1 MLVGLAAWKETMLR
15 GAAFLLAFGAAHAFM
30 PTSRVHRALR
40 TTRGGAE
47 QPRTALRATTVAT
60 PAKLE
65 DATKWLENIDVF
77 IFDCDG
83 VIWKGDSLIPGV
95 EKTLEMLRAL
105 KKRLFFVTVGRSRA
119 RARHFCV
126 SGCLRVSLTRLV
138 LSALRRTTR
147 RSRAKGAAAA
157 REKEREGRERR
168 P

>member
-1 MLVGLAAWKETMLR
+1 MNAIGAKGTASPAAAAPAASPAST
-15 GAAFLLAFGAAHAFM
+15 GAVR
-30 PTSRVHRALR
+30 PT
-40 TTRGGAE
+40 
-47 QPRTALRATTVAT
+47 T

>member
-105 KKRLFFVTVGRSRA
+105 KKRLFFVTVGCSLARLFCAGPLSCVPDAPRFLGCAQNNSTKSRKGCGG
-119 RARHFCV
+119 RA
-126 SGCLRVSLTRLV
+126 S
-138 LSALRRTTR
+138 
-147 RSRAKGAAAA
+147 
-157 REKEREGRERR
+157 EKSE
-168 P
+168 